1 MPVFRLSDELVF
13 PFPDFAEENGLLA
26 VGGDLSKSRL
36 LLAYSMGIFPWY
48 SDDSPILWWSPD
60 PRLVLLP
67 EELKISRSLRQT
79 MKKGIFEVTLD
90 RDFEAVIR
98 NCAVVDRV
106 SDGGTW
112 ITDEMIDAYIRLHSA
127 GYAHSIESW
136 FEGELA
142 GGLYG
147 VALGSAFFG
156 ESMFT
161 RKSNASKVAFV
172 TLVQQLLQWKFTII
186 DCQVTTEH
194 LLSFGAKEI
203 PRSEFLGI
211 LASALTKPTKKR
223 KWNFSIKKQ
232 LKQPV
237 EKKI

>member
-147 VALGSAFFG
+147 IALGSAFFG

-211 LASALTKPTKKR
+211 LASALTEPTKKR